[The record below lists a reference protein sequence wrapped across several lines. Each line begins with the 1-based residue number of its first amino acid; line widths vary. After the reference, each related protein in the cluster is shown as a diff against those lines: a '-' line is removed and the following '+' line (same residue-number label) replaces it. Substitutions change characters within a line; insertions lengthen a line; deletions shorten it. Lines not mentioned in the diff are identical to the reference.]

1 MKNLLLLPSLLLI
14 SAALIATPAAAQLRN
29 NPVGSVST
37 TPRMPI
43 PRVGNPGVTLS
54 APATGPLQAQEQDN
68 YAAQLRAEQFQL
80 QQQSPGITR
89 PEIGINNALNG
100 FTPH

>member
-1 MKNLLLLPSLLLI
+1 MKNRLFPSLLLI
-14 SAALIATPAAAQLRN
+14 AAAIAATPAAAQIRS
-29 NPVGSVST
+29 NPTRSLST
-37 TPRMPI
+37 IPMPRI
-43 PRVGNPGVTLS
+43 GNPGVSLS
-54 APATGPLQAQEQDN
+54 APASTPLQAQEQDN

-89 PEIGINNALNG
+89 PQIGLNNALNG